1 MNLREIATN
10 DLNVIMSIDFGWVIT
25 IIDPTDISAN
35 ITGYSNDISQVID
48 PDTGQIVSGRL
59 ATIAIPL
66 RALANEG
73 LSIPENKENST
84 EKPWRIL
91 FKDTDNNDYT
101 FKVIGSNPDRALGIV
116 TCELEIYDAS

>member
-1 MNLREIATN
+1 MNLRELATD
-10 DLNVIMSIDFGWVIT
+10 DLNVIMSTDFGWIIT
-25 IIDPTDISAN
+25 IIDPADIFAD

-59 ATIAIPL
+59 ATIAVPL

-73 LSIPENKENST
+73 LSIPENIEDATK
-84 EKPWRIL
+84 KPWRVL
-91 FKDTDNNDYT
+91 FKDTANNDYT
-101 FKVIGSNPDRALGIV
+101 FKVISSNPDRALGIV